1 MKLYVIRH
9 GQSEDNVAR
18 RHSGWAECSLT
29 EKGMDDA
36 RHAGELLA
44 GVVFDKVF
52 SSDTKR
58 ARQTCALA
66 LPGTEVEYTPL
77 IRETNVGSLTGM
89 EVAECQ
95 RIWGD
100 EYNER
105 RKARNFCPYGG
116 ENLAMHMERVREF
129 LTIVQNGGWETVA
142 AFSHG
147 GSIHCMLDLVMGSI
161 QNKADYPCSNGGVS
175 VFAFEN
181 GTWTL
186 EEWNRVEEK
195 QVQ

>member
-1 MKLYVIRH
+1 MMKLYVIRH
-9 GQSEDNVAR
+9 GHSEDNLAG

-29 EKGMDDA
+29 GRGMEDA
-36 RHAGELLA
+36 AKAGELLR
-44 GVVFDKVF
+44 GIKFDKIF

-58 ARQTCALA
+58 ARQTCAIA
-66 LPGTEVEYTPL
+66 LPEMQDIVEYTPR
-77 IRETNVGSLTGM
+77 IRETKVGSLTGM

-95 RIWGD
+95 RLWGD
-100 EYNER
+100 EYNAR

-147 GSIHCMLDLVMGSI
+147 GSIHCMLDIVTGAV
-161 QNKADYPCSNGGVS
+161 QDKAEYPCSNGSVS
-175 VFAFEN
+175 VFTFD
-181 GTWTL
+181 GGRWSLT
-186 EEWNRVEEK
+186 EWNRRG
-195 QVQ
+195 

>member
-29 EKGMDDA
+29 QQGMEDA
-36 RHAGELLA
+36 RKAGELLR
-44 GVVFDKVF
+44 GVKFEKVF
-52 SSDTKR
+52 SSDTRR

-66 LPGTEVEYTPL
+66 LPEMQDAVEYTPL

-95 RIWGD
+95 RLWGE
-100 EYNER
+100 EYDSR

-129 LTIVQNGGWETVA
+129 LTIVQNGGWETAA

-147 GSIHCMLDLVMGSI
+147 GSIHCMLDIVTGAV
-161 QNKADYPCSNGGVS
+161 QDKTEYPCSNGGVS
-175 VFAFEN
+175 VFTFEN
-181 GTWTL
+181 GTWSLT
-186 EEWNRVEEK
+186 EWNRLG
-195 QVQ
+195 

>member
-18 RHSGWAECSLT
+18 RHSGWADCSLT
-29 EKGMDDA
+29 EKGMEDA
-36 RHAGELLA
+36 ERAGTLLKGIA
-44 GVVFDKVF
+44 FDKVF
-52 SSDTKR
+52 SSDTRR

-66 LPGTEVEYTPL
+66 LPEAEPEYTPL

-89 EVAECQ
+89 EVDECI
-95 RIWGD
+95 RRWGD

-116 ENLAMHMERVREF
+116 ENLAMHMARVREF
-129 LTIVQNGGWETVA
+129 LAMVQNGGWNTVA

-147 GSIHCMLDLVMGSI
+147 GSIHCMLDIAMGAE
-161 QNKADYPCSNGGVS
+161 QNKADYPCLNGGVS
-175 VFAFEN
+175 VFRYEN
-181 GTWTL
+181 GVWTL
-186 EEWNRVEEK
+186 EEWSRTE
-195 QVQ
+195 

>member
-9 GQSEDNVAR
+9 GQSEDNIAR
-18 RHSGWAECSLT
+18 RHSGWADCSLT
-29 EKGMDDA
+29 EKGENDA
-36 RHAGELLA
+36 RHAGELLK
-44 GVVFDKVF
+44 GISFDKVF

-66 LPGTEVEYTPL
+66 LPDAEPEYTPL
-77 IRETNVGSLTGM
+77 IRETNVGSLTGI

-95 RIWGD
+95 KRWGEVYD
-100 EYNER
+100 NN

-116 ENLAMHMERVREF
+116 ENLEMHMNRVREF
-129 LTIVQNGGWETVA
+129 LNRAASGGWNTVA

-147 GSIHCMLDLVMGSI
+147 GSIHCMLDIVTGAV

-175 VFAFEN
+175 VFSFEN
-181 GTWTL
+181 GVWTL
-186 EEWNRVEEK
+186 EEWNRVE
-195 QVQ
+195 

>member
-18 RHSGWAECSLT
+18 RHSGWADCSLT
-29 EKGMDDA
+29 EKGMEDA
-36 RHAGELLA
+36 ERAGTLLKGIA
-44 GVVFDKVF
+44 FDRVF
-52 SSDTKR
+52 SSDTRR

-66 LPGTEVEYTPL
+66 LPEAEPEYTPL

-89 EVAECQ
+89 EVDECI
-95 RIWGD
+95 RRWGD

-116 ENLAMHMERVREF
+116 ENLAMHMARVREF
-129 LTIVQNGGWETVA
+129 LAMVQNGGWNTVA

-147 GSIHCMLDLVMGSI
+147 GSIHCMLDIAMGAE
-161 QNKADYPCSNGGVS
+161 QNKADYPCLNGGVS
-175 VFAFEN
+175 VFRYEN
-181 GTWTL
+181 GVWTL
-186 EEWNRVEEK
+186 EEWSRTE
-195 QVQ
+195 

>member
-29 EKGMDDA
+29 QQGMEDA
-36 RHAGELLA
+36 RKAGELLR
-44 GVVFDKVF
+44 GVKFEKVF
-52 SSDTKR
+52 SSDTRR

-66 LPGTEVEYTPL
+66 LPEMQDAVEYTPL

-95 RIWGD
+95 RLWGE
-100 EYNER
+100 EYDSR

-129 LTIVQNGGWETVA
+129 LTIVQNGGWETAA

-147 GSIHCMLDLVMGSI
+147 GSIHCMLDIVTGSV
-161 QNKADYPCSNGGVS
+161 QDKTEYPCSNGGVS
-175 VFAFEN
+175 VFTFEN
-181 GTWTL
+181 GTWSLT
-186 EEWNRVEEK
+186 EWNRLG
-195 QVQ
+195 

>member
-29 EKGMDDA
+29 EKGEADA
-36 RHAGELLA
+36 RRAGELLK
-44 GVVFDKVF
+44 GIVFDKVF

-58 ARQTCALA
+58 AKQTCALA
-66 LPGTEVEYTPL
+66 LPDAVPEYTWL
-77 IRETNVGSLTGM
+77 IRETNVGSLTGL

-95 RIWGD
+95 KRWGEVYD
-100 EYNER
+100 ER

-116 ENLAMHMERVREF
+116 ENRAMHMERVRKF
-129 LTIVQNGGWETVA
+129 LDLAVSGGWNTVA

-147 GSIHCMLDLVMGSI
+147 GSIHCMLDIAMGAE
-161 QNKADYPCSNGGVS
+161 QNKADYPCLNGGVS
-175 VFAFEN
+175 VFRYEN
-181 GTWTL
+181 GVWTL
-186 EEWNRVEEK
+186 EEWSRTE
-195 QVQ
+195 